1 MKQRRTFI
9 RTLICIWII
18 SLYIAIGRT
27 SFSLSV
33 VSDLQQAASLL
44 TLKGD
49 FMVNFVITL
58 FDYSHLGMG
67 IVPKLL
73 LLPSVASYAM
83 LALSIVFIKD
93 TRSKSLFFVLFG
105 PFALFAL
112 NLGTLGF
119 VMNSYDVAGSI
130 ALASGIARISFFLSI
145 IGALLTIVFWACAS
159 VESSRSINYNEDTKR

>member
-73 LLPSVASYAM
+73 LLPSGASYAKFTFYNFKGCHHETKNK
-83 LALSIVFIKD
+83 SVF
-93 TRSKSLFFVLFG
+93 T
-105 PFALFAL
+105 
-112 NLGTLGF
+112 T
-119 VMNSYDVAGSI
+119 AG
-130 ALASGIARISFFLSI
+130 
-145 IGALLTIVFWACAS
+145 
-159 VESSRSINYNEDTKR
+159 